1 MDKELTDAEIERI
14 DLLHNETHDY
24 LRRIIP
30 AYAAQYGDSWN
41 IDLIDRVCEAVWE
54 EIKDTG
60 WMTEG
65 EFYPYRES

>member
-24 LRRIIP
+24 LCRIIP
-30 AYAAQYGDSWN
+30 AYAEQYGDSWN
-41 IDLIDRVCEAVWE
+41 IDLIDRVAEAVWE